1 MTAMK
6 NFPTG
11 IAMLVKYI
19 VVALPHF
26 PQVIGS
32 ARLCAA
38 PSPPPPRRR
47 RHTLPPTSEAAGLK
61 Q

>member
-38 PSPPPPRRR
+38 AIVAATVPPPTYTAAEYPRR
-47 RHTLPPTSEAAGLK
+47 
-61 Q
+61 QD